1 MNYNFE
7 LIEIMH
13 LASQAIMSNDDTV
26 KRIAIG
32 DIYHAAKSAIA
43 AANDGAAGVRA
54 LPGCPSLMPAKVTPH
69 DEPAAEVPRNK
80 TKDAAKRGVVRVV
93 ASPMTVVFQTKVN
106 DDRVLSADINYES
119 TVHRTEAYLYDGQNA
134 VCKIDFFD
142 QYQGRNWAYPIVR
155 RALNGLMSKAG
166 KGGRYR
172 DNAKKEQA

>member
-1 MNYNFE
+1 MNPKYVVALTDIQHLVVRAVLEDQDAFAENTFV
-7 LIEIMH
+7 EITEK
-13 LASQAIMSNDDTV
+13 IN
-26 KRIAIG
+26 
-32 DIYHAAKSAIA
+32 AAL
-43 AANDGAAGVRA
+43 DGAAGVRA
-54 LPGCPSLMPAKVTPH
+54 LPGCPSLMPAKVIPH

-80 TKDAAKRGVVRVV
+80 AKDAAKRGVVRSV

-119 TVHRTEAYLYDGQNA
+119 TVHRTEAYLYDGQNT
-134 VCKIDFFD
+134 VCKIDFFN

-166 KGGRYR
+166 KSGRYR